1 MYNENKKQRYSVSYL
16 GLARSLTALLLAG
29 LAALPLQ
36 AQDIQQ
42 GENARQLLDLDTIRG
57 QDPFGN
63 LQGDIKTV
71 CAGLPAGGSRST
83 VHMASARLQAD
94 CNALVGQ
101 ALESVLQGGDTSA
114 VVNAIEQ
121 VANDE
126 VASQGTL
133 GVENSQLQARNV
145 AARMVQV
152 QAGVSAPALTL
163 ADFGLSSLAPRTFSV
178 ALGVDEGLQAGSGFA
193 KTSIFAN
200 GSFYSG
206 EQDPNSFEK
215 SFDWDSYGLTVGVD
229 HRFTDN
235 FFAGVSIGY
244 TQTEGDFDF
253 NGGQVE
259 SDNMTAS
266 VFGSYYTDGG
276 FYIDGSA
283 GIGNTDYDSDR
294 NIIYSIPG
302 TTVNQVARSST
313 DGDEVSFSLGSGFH
327 IQSGASTFTPRV
339 RIDYLDTDVDGY
351 DEVTCNLSTDECRD
365 QGNDTAG
372 AGWGLAVADQNIE
385 SLRASLGVSWKA
397 AFNKTWGVLLPYAS
411 ADFVHEF
418 EDDARNVFFC
428 FLEDVLCPG
437 NAGVASSA
445 DPFVIRTAAPDENFF
460 MLSGGF
466 VAQLAGGKTAFVNIE
481 HMAGNDDIE
490 YTGITAGLRFEFN

>member
-1 MYNENKKQRYSVSYL
+1 MNKHKNSVGGSNSCV
-16 GLARSLTALLLAG
+16 GPGFRRAALAALLGG
-29 LAALPLQ
+29 LAALPAL
-36 AQDIQQ
+36 AQDQ
-42 GENARQLLDLDTIRG
+42 GENARGLLDLDTIQG

-71 CAGLPAGGSRST
+71 CAGLPAGGGRT
-83 VHMASARLQAD
+83 DVHMASARLQSD
-94 CNALVGQ
+94 CNALVGA
-101 ALESVLQGGDTSA
+101 ALENPDSA
-114 VVNAIEQ
+114 DVANAVEQ

-152 QAGVSAPALTL
+152 QTGVAAPTLTL
-163 ADFGLSSLAPRTFSV
+163 ADFGLANLAPRTFSV
-178 ALGVDEGLQAGSGFA
+178 AMGLDEGPQLGTGFS

-206 EQDPNSFEK
+206 EQDPNAFEK
-215 SFDWDSYGLTVGVD
+215 SFDWDSYGLTVGLD

-235 FFAGVSIGY
+235 FFAGVSVGY
-244 TQTEGDFDF
+244 TQTEGDFDS
-253 NGGQVE
+253 NGGDVE
-259 SDNMTAS
+259 SDNMTVS

-283 GIGNTDYDSDR
+283 GIGNTDYDTDR
-294 NIIYSIPG
+294 NIIYGIPG
-302 TTVNQVARSST
+302 ATVNQVAKSST
-313 DGDEVSFSLGSGFH
+313 DGDEVSFSLGSGIH
-327 IQSGASTFTPRV
+327 VQRGASTITPRV

-351 DEVTCNLSTDECRD
+351 DELTCNRSTDDCRD
-365 QGNDTAG
+365 QGNDNAG
-372 AGWGLAVADQNIE
+372 AGWGLAVGDQNIE
-385 SLRASLGVSWKA
+385 SLRAALGVSWKT
-397 AFNKTWGVLLPYAS
+397 AFNKNWGVLLPYVS
-411 ADFVHEF
+411 ADYVHEF

-445 DPFVIRTAAPDENFF
+445 DPFVIRTASPDENFIVVA
-460 MLSGGF
+460 GGF
-466 VAQLAGGKTAFVNIE
+466 VAQFADGKTAFVNLE